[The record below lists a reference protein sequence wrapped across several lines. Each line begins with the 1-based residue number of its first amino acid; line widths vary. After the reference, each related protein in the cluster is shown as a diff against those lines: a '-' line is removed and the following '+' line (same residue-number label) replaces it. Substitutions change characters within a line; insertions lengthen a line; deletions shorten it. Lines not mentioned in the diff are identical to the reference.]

1 MVFWIASKIVA
12 LIIAWVATIP
22 APQQVVEVA
31 PVWTPPIPTAVPTS
45 VYTPIPESI
54 PTAQITQ
61 AMNIQDSL
69 DDWISQSNWPPQ
81 TWSTVRRIVLCESG
95 GVVGIDTNPPHVG
108 LMQANVNFWGRV
120 PKDPIAELN
129 QGYYIYTQQGFSAWE
144 CY

>member
-22 APQQVVEVA
+22 APQVVEVA
-31 PVWTPPIPTAVPTS
+31 PVWTPTLSVPYTTPVSTPYPTAIVTQQ
-45 VYTPIPESI
+45 TLSI
-54 PTAQITQ
+54 R
-61 AMNIQDSL
+61 DSL
-69 DDWISQSNWPPQ
+69 DYWISQSDWPPQ

-120 PKDPIAELN
+120 AKDPIAELN
-129 QGYYIYTQQGFSAWE
+129 QGYYIYQQQGWQAWE